1 MKTILAFCLFVTS
14 VFLSYIASAEE
25 KTVNMEEVTVT
36 ATRYEEQPSEVPA
49 HITVITRE
57 DISNSTAGSI
67 PEILRTET
75 GVQVNDIAGNRRNY
89 TVDLRG
95 FGETASLNTLVLVD
109 GRRIN
114 QADLSGVDWTE
125 IPLKRVERIE
135 IIRGGRGSVLYGDN
149 ATGGVI
155 NIITKEGDA
164 TLKAGGELSG
174 GSYGTFKSSAY
185 ANGGLKGISFFLT
198 GSYLTSNGY
207 RHNSG
212 TEAKD
217 VGLNISYSAGDVFR
231 LNVSS
236 GYHKDH
242 TGLPGAL
249 KESDFASGVSRTET
263 LHPDDYIDVE
273 DYYFKVVPEVSIFEN
288 AVFKVDTSFRK
299 RAFFSFASG
308 DFGDFSGDS
317 DIKTLI
323 VSPQILLKNTAGKTK
338 NTLTL
343 GVDYV
348 RADDDIVNESLF
360 FDVSSTG
367 VFDLHK
373 ENYGCYLHDEINIGD
388 RLFLSGGY
396 RYDRSRF
403 SFSPSTPGSKDMHK
417 NLFTAG
423 VNYAFYGKS
432 YAYFSFSRSF
442 RYPLLDELYSFFTN
456 TINTSLSPQSSD
468 NYEIGI
474 RHYFTD
480 SVYANLNFFR
490 IDTDREIFFNPVTYN
505 NENLDGK
512 TRRDGIEFS
521 FFIRP
526 TEWLTLKTGYAYLDA
541 EIKEGSFK
549 GKDIPNVPKHK
560 AFTDI
565 VTSLG
570 KGFTVALDGF
580 YVGERP
586 FISDFSNDFGAQK
599 SYLVVN
605 SKLQYHC
612 KALNAFLNIN
622 NLTNTKYSEF
632 GVLGGSPLER
642 SFYPSSRMNFLAGV
656 TINI

>member
-1 MKTILAFCLFVTS
+1 MRTILTICLHVAFLLLPCL
-14 VFLSYIASAEE
+14 ASAAEN
-25 KTVNMEEVTVT
+25 TVNMEEVTVT
-36 ATRYEEQPSEVPA
+36 ATRYEEQLSEVPA
-49 HITVITRE
+49 HVTVITRE
-57 DISNSTAGSI
+57 DISNSTARNI

-125 IPLKRVERIE
+125 IPLEGVERIE

-155 NIITKEGDA
+155 NIITKQGDIA
-164 TLKAGGELSG
+164 IKSGGELSV

-185 ANGGLKGISFFLT
+185 ADGGIKAMSFFLT
-198 GSYLTSNGY
+198 GSYLTSDGY

-212 TEAKD
+212 TEAKN
-217 VGLNISYSAGDVFR
+217 VGLNISYSAGDLFR
-231 LNVSS
+231 LNISS

-273 DYYFKVVPEVSIFEN
+273 DYYFKVVPEVSLLDN
-288 AVFKVDTSFRK
+288 AVLKVDSSFRK
-299 RAFFSFASG
+299 RAFFSFDSG

-323 VSPQILLKNTAGKTK
+323 ISPQILLKNTIGKAK
-338 NTLTL
+338 NALTI
-343 GVDYV
+343 GADYV

-360 FDVSSTG
+360 FGVSSTG
-367 VFDLHK
+367 VFNLHK
-373 ENYGCYLHDEINIGD
+373 ENYGYYLHDEINIGD
-388 RLFLSGGY
+388 RLCLSGGY
-396 RYDRSRF
+396 RYDKSGF
-403 SFSPSTPGSKDMHK
+403 SFSPSTPGSKDMHE

-423 VNYAFYGKS
+423 VNYTFYGRS
-432 YAYFSFSRSF
+432 YAYLSFSRSF
-442 RYPLLDELYSFFTN
+442 RYPVLDELYSFFTN
-456 TINTSLSPQSSD
+456 MINASLSPQSSD
-468 NYEIGI
+468 NYEIGV

-480 SVYANLNFFR
+480 SAYANLNLFR
-490 IDTDREIFFNPVTYN
+490 IDTDKEIFFDPVTYN
-505 NENLDGK
+505 NENLDGM

-521 FFIRP
+521 LFIKP
-526 TEWLTLKTGYAYLDA
+526 TDWLTLKTGYAYLDA
-541 EIKEGSFK
+541 KIKEGSFK
-549 GKDIPNVPKHK
+549 GKDVPNVPKHK
-560 AFTDI
+560 AFAEV

-570 KGFTVALDGF
+570 KGLTIAFDGV

-586 FISDFSNDFGAQK
+586 FISDFANDFGDQK
-599 SYLVVN
+599 SYLVLN
-605 SKLQYHC
+605 SRLKYHW
-612 KALNAFLNIN
+612 KKLNAFLNLN
-622 NLTNTKYSEF
+622 NLTNAKYSEY
-632 GVLGGSPLER
+632 GVIGGSPLEK
-642 SFYPSSRMNFLAGV
+642 SFYPSPRMNFLAGV